1 MLTPL
6 QIRYLK
12 AEAHHVEALYQ
23 IGKNKLGDT
32 QLELLKNGINAR
44 ELIKVK
50 VLKNAEIDLDEFAM
64 ELAVALNADLID
76 VKGRVIVL
84 FKTKGKESSFKLPK

>member
-1 MLTPL
+1 MLTAT

-12 AEAHHVEALYQ
+12 SEAHHIEALYQ

-32 QLELLKNGINAR
+32 QLELLRNGINAR
-44 ELIKVK
+44 ELIKIK
-50 VLKNAEIDLDEFAM
+50 VLKNAEIDLDDFAM

-76 VKGRVIVL
+76 VKGHTVTL
-84 FKTKGKESSFKLPK
+84 FKKKAKESSFKLPK